1 MSAVSA
7 SDQTYVDPSAVRD
20 IVELACLAPSVHN
33 TQPWIWR
40 AFGNTLELSADPRRR
55 LNAADTRGRNLA
67 ISCGAALH
75 HAQVAARALGW
86 EPTVSHLPT
95 GGGSSLLARIELTPA
110 SPPPDATSVLQTIRD
125 RCTDRRRFTSWPV
138 PEQRLQHLAAAAAD
152 WGADALPVVDP
163 SDRVRV
169 ERMVARAFDRQAEDE
184 RLAAEQL
191 RWVDHSNRDGIPVEV
206 IPESPSPEARLRTR
220 YGTGLLAD
228 VDRELEGSD
237 GLLIMRGGSD
247 DIGAWL
253 RTGEGLSA
261 LWLLAARDGLTVVP
275 LSQAI
280 ELDETREALRVEV
293 LHGLGYP
300 HLLVRVGWQAI
311 SRGNLPRTPRRPV
324 DEVLSS

>member
-1 MSAVSA
+1 MTAEPNADLTFVHPG
-7 SDQTYVDPSAVRD
+7 VVRD

-40 AFGNTLELSADPRRR
+40 AAGNTLELYADARRR
-55 LNAADTRGRNLA
+55 LPAVDTRGRNLA

-86 EPTVSHLPT
+86 EPTVSRLPA

-110 SPPPDATSVLQTIRD
+110 APRPDAVAQLQTIRD

-138 PEQRLQHLAAAAAD
+138 PEQRLEHLAATAAEWA
-152 WGADALPVVDP
+152 ADALPVVDP
-163 SDRVRV
+163 SDRFRV
-169 ERMVARAFDRQAEDE
+169 ERMVARAFDRQAADE
-184 RLAAEQL
+184 RLEAEQL
-191 RWVDHSNRDGIPVEV
+191 RWVDHSTRDGIPAEV
-206 IPESPSPEARLRTR
+206 IPESVAPDSPHRTR

-228 VDRELEGSD
+228 SDRELEGSD

-261 LWLLAARDGLTVVP
+261 LWLLAAQDGLTVVP
-275 LSQAI
+275 LSQVI

-293 LHGLGYP
+293 LHGLGFP

-311 SRGNLPRTPRRPV
+311 SRGTLPRTPRRPL
-324 DEVLSS
+324 DDVLRM